1 MKKNFYVG
9 ALVSLMSIPM
19 VVNAAGVSTVKFEGN
34 TNVNV
39 GDEFTVNM
47 VFDNINGTNNGIVG
61 FGGYINFDNSVLEL
75 VSTSQGDTYE
85 VLINRKN
92 NKIIGIDYTL
102 ANGIKERT
110 NAYRMTFKAIK
121 EGNSNVTLVNG
132 EVEDTK
138 NSVDFNV
145 ESLNIDVN
153 KVVENHVNTNSTVE
167 PTYVENDTVVEDTKV
182 EDIKN
187 AISKFFKR
195 G

>member
-1 MKKNFYVG
+1 MKKKLFAG
-9 ALVSLMSIPM
+9 ALVGLMSIPM
-19 VVNAAGVSTVKFEGN
+19 VVNAAGVSTVKFEGKN
-34 TNVNV
+34 SVNV

-167 PTYVENDTVVEDTKV
+167 PNYVENDTVVEDTKV